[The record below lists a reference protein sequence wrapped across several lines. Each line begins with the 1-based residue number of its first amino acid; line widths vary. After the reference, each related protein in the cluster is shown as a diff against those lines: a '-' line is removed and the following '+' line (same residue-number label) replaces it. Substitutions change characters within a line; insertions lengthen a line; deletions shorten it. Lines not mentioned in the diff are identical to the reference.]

1 MKGIEPGWTAE
12 INVTPLID
20 VLLVLL
26 VIFLLIPR
34 RNIFVPVNVAP
45 EHGSS
50 GELASTLWC
59 LSGLGCRPVPG
70 PRSACDTDQKVAH
83 NEPKLIHREQ
93 LDPGVALK
101 LRSIQRQTD
110 LRAGIDRQNR
120 VEARAPD
127 RASKIRRRPGIGE
140 QNRAQR
146 LHGAACAGTGRGKHD
161 QGYEVRR
168 RYASWTGHGASPF
181 QEGSRHAVKPIS
193 STEPVLGNDR
203 TKAEGSQC
211 A

>member
-1 MKGIEPGWTAE
+1 MRARGQWPTSLRRSFVSWMARGPSYAARRHSAT
-12 INVTPLID
+12 INTSHDCNPSVT
-20 VLLVLL
+20 
-26 VIFLLIPR
+26 R
-34 RNIFVPVNVAP
+34 RQRA
-45 EHGSS
+45 GD
-50 GELASTLWC
+50 L
-59 LSGLGCRPVPG
+59 
-70 PRSACDTDQKVAH
+70 TDQSAAH
-83 NEPKLIHREQ
+83 NEPKLVHREQ

-127 RASKIRRRPGIGE
+127 RASKVRLRPGIGE

-146 LHGAACAGTGRGKHD
+146 VPGAACAGTGRGKHD